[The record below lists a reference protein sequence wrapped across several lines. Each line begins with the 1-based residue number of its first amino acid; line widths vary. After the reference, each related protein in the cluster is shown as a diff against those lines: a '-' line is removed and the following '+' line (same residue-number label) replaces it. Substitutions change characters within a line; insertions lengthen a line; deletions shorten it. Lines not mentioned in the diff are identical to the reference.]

1 MAVPWF
7 GSGGYPPELNAGA
20 GVGRLGWFRV
30 PVLPGQRLAK
40 GISERFLADLK
51 SVNGTEYTELDVD
64 PAGRP
69 QQT

>member
-1 MAVPWF
+1 M
-7 GSGGYPPELNAGA
+7 
-20 GVGRLGWFRV
+20 GWFRV

-40 GISERFLADLK
+40 GISGRFLADLK

>member
-1 MAVPWF
+1 M
-7 GSGGYPPELNAGA
+7 GCLCS
-20 GVGRLGWFRV
+20 RLGAIQG

-40 GISERFLADLK
+40 GISGRFLADLK

-64 PAGRP
+64 PVGGP